1 MHERPKVLLGVAPLL
16 IGLGLSGIGLWRWIV
31 PASKERATRPPGQGG
46 GLMGGLESWRQ
57 AQVDSVMAKHNVPGA
72 PGTADPPTPTP
83 PDDE

>member
-1 MHERPKVLLGVAPLL
+1 
-16 IGLGLSGIGLWRWIV
+16 
-31 PASKERATRPPGQGG
+31 
-46 GLMGGLESWRQ
+46 MGGLESWRQ